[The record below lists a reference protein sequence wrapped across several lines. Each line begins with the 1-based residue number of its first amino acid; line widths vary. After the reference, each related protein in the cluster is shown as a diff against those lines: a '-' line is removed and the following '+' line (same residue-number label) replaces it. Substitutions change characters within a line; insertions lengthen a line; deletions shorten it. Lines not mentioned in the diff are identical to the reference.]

1 MGQGRFYHPG
11 RPLCGGPCPKGRPHL
26 RPKAEI
32 VSGTIS
38 VAYDNNGAS
47 IINANVTVKVNDKK
61 FTLKAS
67 IGS

>member
-1 MGQGRFYHPG
+1 MSGSDPTGTYDAATSAMTLDIDG
-11 RPLCGGPCPKGRPHL
+11 A
-26 RPKAEI
+26 KAEI